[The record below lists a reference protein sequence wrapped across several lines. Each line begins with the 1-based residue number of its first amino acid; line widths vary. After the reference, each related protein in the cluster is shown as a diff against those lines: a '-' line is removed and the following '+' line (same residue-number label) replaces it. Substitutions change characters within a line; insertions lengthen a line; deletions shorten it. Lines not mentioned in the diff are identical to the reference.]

1 MEQYCWVVAGKRVE
15 RFADVTAL
23 VLKRHHVAIDE
34 KVPTEEL
41 PAYVRRALNIMA
53 GKEPLHLINNP
64 LPIGAHPAIASRI
77 TPVDLSEEPSL

>member
-53 GKEPLHLINNP
+53 ARSRCTSSTTPSP
-64 LPIGAHPAIASRI
+64 SARTRPSPRAS
-77 TPVDLSEEPSL
+77 PPST